1 MNSVTQDMLYRQS
14 LVRYALRHGVTKAA
28 IKYRTNRQFIYR
40 WMKRYDGSPQSM
52 AFRSRRP
59 HNHPNQHSE
68 EEIGHIRRMYRRNKR
83 DGLVVLWVKLCRR
96 GYSRSISSLYR
107 VLRRLEL
114 FRLKTKNPKR
124 RSTVPFDPA
133 LFPGQRVQ
141 VDVKHVPGSCIRDV
155 VPGTKYYQY
164 TALDEYSRFRYVEA
178 FDEVNTTNSERFFL
192 HMLRFFRFRVF
203 CVQTD
208 NGCEF
213 TNRFTSH
220 RGRLSLFEKALKRLG
235 IAHHLIRPYTPRHNG
250 KVERSHRKD
259 NEYFYGRHSF
269 HSLEDFSRQLRAHNR
284 RYNNFPMRP
293 LGWRSPRETPM
304 NYLNP
309 M

>member
-178 FDEVNTTNSERFFL
+178 FDEVNTTNSERFLL